1 MLTIAVLIN
10 GIVWFILGAT
20 VTFTA
25 KHNSIFLSGLEQTC
39 WGVLTL
45 LICLVLLK
53 SLLDA
58 PSVFPKAGSMTGKIG
73 VILSICGAI
82 LSIVVGVLFYMCFP
96 SWTSVGFFQWLNILI
111 SYIGYTL
118 FLVMIFFVASAG
130 GAGVEDDM
138 MTQKLN
144 SAGQNADV

>member
-1 MLTIAVLIN
+1 
-10 GIVWFILGAT
+10 
-20 VTFTA
+20 
-25 KHNSIFLSGLEQTC
+25 
-39 WGVLTL
+39 
-45 LICLVLLK
+45 
-53 SLLDA
+53 
-58 PSVFPKAGSMTGKIG
+58 MTGKIG
-73 VILSICGAI
+73 VILTICGAI
-82 LSIVVGVLFYMCFP
+82 LSMVIGVLFLMFFP

-111 SYIGYTL
+111 SYIGYLL